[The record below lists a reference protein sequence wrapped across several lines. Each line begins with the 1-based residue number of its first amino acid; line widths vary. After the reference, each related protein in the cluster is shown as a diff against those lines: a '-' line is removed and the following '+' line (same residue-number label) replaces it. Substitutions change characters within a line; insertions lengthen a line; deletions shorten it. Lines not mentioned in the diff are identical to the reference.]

1 MEGEKI
7 QLRGLNVFFQTAGSG
22 PAVLVLHGWG
32 GSSAS
37 WEKTMESLASRG
49 FHAVCLDLPGFG
61 KTETP
66 KEAWSLDDYAGF
78 VREFSEKLSLKDYF
92 LVGHSFGGRISIK
105 LSLIDKE
112 RIKKIVLC
120 GSAGLKMKKG
130 LKGELMAK
138 AVSLAKKVP
147 FLRNFFKKPLY
158 FLLRNKDYVK
168 AGETMKKVM
177 ALAISED
184 LEPLLPL
191 ISHKTLLI
199 WGEKDKLVPLK
210 YARIF
215 KEKIR
220 NSELQVVKGAGHSLN
235 LEKPSLLAEKISLFL
250 KNG

>member
-1 MEGEKI
+1 MS
-7 QLRGLNVFFQTAGSG
+7 Q
-22 PAVLVLHGWG
+22 
-32 GSSAS
+32 
-37 WEKTMESLASRG
+37 
-49 FHAVCLDLPGFG
+49 
-61 KTETP
+61 
-66 KEAWSLDDYAGF
+66 
-78 VREFSEKLSLKDYF
+78 
-92 LVGHSFGGRISIK
+92 
-105 LSLIDKE
+105 
-112 RIKKIVLC
+112 
-120 GSAGLKMKKG
+120 
-130 LKGELMAK
+130 
-138 AVSLAKKVP
+138 
-147 FLRNFFKKPLY
+147 RNFFKKPLY

-235 LEKPSLLAEKISLFL
+235 LEKPSILAEKISLFL
-250 KNG
+250 KND